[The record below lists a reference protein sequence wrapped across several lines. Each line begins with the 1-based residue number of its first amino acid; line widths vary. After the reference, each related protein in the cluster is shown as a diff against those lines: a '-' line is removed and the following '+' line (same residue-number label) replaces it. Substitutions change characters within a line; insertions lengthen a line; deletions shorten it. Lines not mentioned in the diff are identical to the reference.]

1 MKNQIIKKTIY
12 FFALIVLLMDTS
24 CSFVQNTAENISQGK
39 LVFDESMQTVKV
51 CFIKLKSPDN
61 LGLVFVTRRI
71 PKEDGLVV
79 GAIRELFL
87 GPTKSEELKGI
98 MSEIPVGTRLINVEE
113 SEDEI
118 FVDISPQYLT
128 GGGSATMQLRYI
140 QIYNTLKKTAPYK
153 GVYLKVDGK
162 MLKAIGGEGLEVTQP
177 LTQINDYTK
186 KYEKTETVQP

>member
-1 MKNQIIKKTIY
+1 MKNQKSKNLIYLFSLII
-12 FFALIVLLMDTS
+12 LLMSTS
-24 CSFVQNTAENISQGK
+24 CGFVQNTAENISQGK
-39 LVFDESMQTVKV
+39 PVFDESMQTVKV
-51 CFIKLKSPDN
+51 CFIKSKKLDS

-71 PKEDGLVV
+71 PKEDGLVT

-87 GPTKSEELKGI
+87 GPTKPEELKGI

-118 FVDISPQYLT
+118 YVDISPQYLT

-140 QIYNTLKKTAPYK
+140 QIYNTLKKIAPYK
-153 GVYLKVDGK
+153 DFFLKVDGK

-177 LTQINDYTK
+177 LTRINDYTK